1 MPNTEEWGKGYDFG
15 QIGMMKAIKTAEELG
30 AANERSRIIELLR
43 TLRKQA
49 QERNLSQTANINA
62 VIALIKGEHK

>member
-1 MPNTEEWGKGYDFG
+1 VPNTEEWGKGYDFG

>member
-1 MPNTEEWGKGYDFG
+1 
-15 QIGMMKAIKTAEELG
+15 MMKAIKTAEELG